1 MLPYLI
7 AGAIGFGIGKLFEEG
22 GETFGRGGKAEKKY
36 YWIKMDRSK
45 IDEYIDY
52 ASRMMGMFEGEI
64 YTQAP
69 NKVAFD
75 TENDMFAFTSM
86 IDNHNNDNDF
96 QEGDEGYIYYE
107 ELFNGEPRPNIFEKI
122 IGNKYA
128 GGGEAGKS
136 MRDNYDALIGRVG
149 IEYYFLDE
157 IFKYKDGFKG
167 ATGTIVMPV
176 SKQYYDYAT
185 SEEGILERY
194 MDAMGEYEWLEVL
207 GLDRDDFE
215 DEDEMIKAIEDG
227 IYDLYRVGELNP
239 FEEVSY
245 ELEEQMRELPEFSD
259 SDEYP
264 LFEIIGGG
272 RIFDKNRKFDKI
284 YNQEL
289 FNKIKEIEEFA
300 EGGEAGKKGKL
311 NATYIPKRNIKTLTT
326 TYGNTIK
333 GKDLLDGAYTTRK
346 DIRQDPKMVRTIF
359 EEEEFAEFNNGGGVG
374 KFKVGDKVTFN
385 QDPSGR
391 LGDNIYYGTILEI
404 NNGVAKIDHQNSNMK
419 NVIRNVNVANLKKFA
434 EGGEI
439 KLRIKNVDSFDKHYD
454 EVGFTKKELSLPKQ
468 DSNKNWFT
476 TTNDESIAQQLISDG
491 FVDKYAGGGE
501 AGAESK
507 SKIKII
513 ENKKEGKKT
522 ATQTLVKENN
532 KGEKITYELSAGM
545 HTTPKENRYADGWFE
560 IYATDENDDEYF
572 YSEGGLWIENGR
584 IYDYDGVYELS
595 EKLKPLLSALNLNSE
610 DVFSEG
616 GEAKKRRRR
625 AKL

>member
-7 AGAIGFGIGKLFEEG
+7 AGAIGFGIAKLFEEG
-22 GETFGRGGKAEKKY
+22 GETFGRGGQINSNFAKKEWNSY
-36 YWIKMDRSK
+36 LKDSK
-45 IDEYIDY
+45 IDALISSGY
-52 ASRMMGMFEGEI
+52 SK
-64 YTQAP
+64 
-69 NKVAFD
+69 KVARD
-75 TENDMFAFTSM
+75 LSSEAWESLEKNVQNAFKNYLISEEVRFMKSM
-86 IDNHNNDNDF
+86 M
-96 QEGDEGYIYYE
+96 QSLYIYGGIEKGSDGYDRYLSKYENSLGKKMFDKIYE
-107 ELFNGEPRPNIFEKI
+107 EELERLQGYEVEKNVYTDSE
-122 IGNKYA
+122 GLSYSSLKRKYT

-207 GLDRDDFE
+207 GLNRDDFE

-272 RIFDKNRKFDKI
+272 RIFEKNTKFDKI

-346 DIRQDPKMVRTIF
+346 DIRQDPKMVRTMF
-359 EEEEFAEFNNGGGVG
+359 EEEEFAEFKNGGGVYDNLPILAVRNYDADYFVNESG
-374 KFKVGDKVTFN
+374 EIVDNGSIKRYAIEIQSV
-385 QDPSGR
+385 PSG
-391 LGDNIYYGTILEI
+391 DVIDYTSASSEKEASEMIEKI
-404 NNGVAKIDHQNSNMK
+404 NNTQKLY
-419 NVIRNVNVANLKKFA
+419 AN
-434 EGGEI
+434 
-439 KLRIKNVDSFDKHYD
+439 
-454 EVGFTKKELSLPKQ
+454 
-468 DSNKNWFT
+468 
-476 TTNDESIAQQLISDG
+476 
-491 FVDKYAGGGE
+491 
-501 AGAESK
+501 
-507 SKIKII
+507 
-513 ENKKEGKKT
+513 
-522 ATQTLVKENN
+522 
-532 KGEKITYELSAGM
+532 
-545 HTTPKENRYADGWFE
+545 
-560 IYATDENDDEYF
+560 
-572 YSEGGLWIENGR
+572 GGL
-584 IYDYDGVYELS
+584 
-595 EKLKPLLSALNLNSE
+595 
-610 DVFSEG
+610 
-616 GEAKKRRRR
+616 AKKRRRR
-625 AKL
+625 ANTQTGRTDRSVDKTRVGKPVGYRFSNSLASKLRKDQYAVPTEKQITKYLGKGIYKENRKNRSDRDRTAKL